1 MIQRIQSLLLLFS
14 TLLSALLLYF
24 PVYELIAVPDN
35 VSVVTRF
42 TIMSSAL
49 LVILNGG
56 VGILSFFAIFLYR
69 TRNIQIRMCNLAL
82 LLSCVLIGLL
92 FFVADTMS
100 TSMNQKI
107 HYLYGSYIPLI
118 QVLIIFLAIRA
129 IKRDENLIR
138 SADRLR

>member
-14 TLLSALLLYF
+14 TLLSALLLYL
-24 PVYELIAVPDN
+24 PVYELISVPDN

-56 VGILSFFAIFLYR
+56 IGILSFFAIFLYR

-82 LLSCVLIGLL
+82 LLLCVLIGLL

-118 QVLIIFLAIRA
+118 QVLIIFLATRA

>member
-14 TLLSALLLYF
+14 TLLSALLLYL
-24 PVYELIAVPDN
+24 PVYELISVPDN

-56 VGILSFFAIFLYR
+56 IGILSFFAIFLYR

-118 QVLIIFLAIRA
+118 QVLIIFLATRA

>member
-14 TLLSALLLYF
+14 TLLSALLLYL
-24 PVYELIAVPDN
+24 PVYELISVPDN

-56 VGILSFFAIFLYR
+56 IGILSFFAIFLYR

-129 IKRDENLIR
+129 IKRDESLIR